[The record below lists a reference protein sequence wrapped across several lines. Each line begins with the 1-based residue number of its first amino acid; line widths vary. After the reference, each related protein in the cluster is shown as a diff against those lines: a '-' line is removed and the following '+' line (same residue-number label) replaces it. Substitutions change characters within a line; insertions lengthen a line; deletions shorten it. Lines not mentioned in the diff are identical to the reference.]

1 MKKLAVPLITAS
13 LLAGCADFSLSDDNG
28 INDVDLDTT
37 GTEGSGQAI
46 ERYEE
51 LDGAGG
57 GYAENIV
64 YNATNDTFSVDNLAF
79 DGNNTY
85 ARGSAIASLGPFKV
99 FDGDATVTDS
109 FGGKTIDQ
117 FLHRAIYGVSTSG
130 DTEFGIVRSGEY
142 NGYGFGGFVY
152 KRNGDVTIPTSGQ
165 AGYDGKYAGVR
176 VFDNNSGIELT
187 EADVT
192 MGIDFRDFNDGY
204 AIQGTIF
211 NRVAYDDAGNVLTTA
226 ADVHSDEVHLPNIVF
241 LVAPGVMSD
250 NGIIQG
256 ELSSFARDLDGARKP
271 FEAGKYYG
279 IMSGDDA
286 EEIVGII
293 VVESKDPR
301 FGNPFGVNDVGVQ
314 ETGGFIVYRD

>member
-13 LLAGCADFSLSDDNG
+13 FLAGCGDFSFSDQNG
-28 INDVDLDTT
+28 INDVDLETT

-51 LDGAGG
+51 LDGNGG

-64 YNATNDTFSVDNLAF
+64 YNATNDTFSVDNLGF

-117 FLHRAIYGVSTSG
+117 FIHRAIYGVSTSG
-130 DTEFGIVRSGEY
+130 DTEFGLVRTGEY
-142 NGYGFGGFVY
+142 NTYGFGGFVY
-152 KRNGDVTIPTSGQ
+152 KRNADVTIPTTGQ

-176 VFDNNSGIELT
+176 VFNNNNGIELT

-192 MGIDFRDFNDGY
+192 MGIDFRDFNEGY
-204 AIQGTIF
+204 AVQGTIF
-211 NRVAYDDAGNVLTTA
+211 NRVAYDSDGNVLTTA

-241 LVAPGVMSD
+241 LVGPGVMSD
-250 NGIIQG
+250 NGILQG
-256 ELSSFARDLDGARKP
+256 ELSSFARDLDGSRKP
-271 FEAGKYYG
+271 FESGKYYG
-279 IMSGDDA
+279 IMAGDNAD
-286 EEIVGII
+286 EIVGII

-301 FGNPFGVNDVGVQ
+301 FGNPYGINDVGVQ